1 MNYTALVN
9 QFLVM
14 NNIYNLKNN
23 LLNQLKGKLIIR
35 TIINPRLNNVLE
47 NIKNNDIK
55 LKNKL
60 FYDSIIIIFFMLDLP
75 SE

>member
-23 LLNQLKGKLIIR
+23 LLNQLKGNR
-35 TIINPRLNNVLE
+35 VINIGINLKLNNVLE
-47 NIKNNDIK
+47 NIKNKDIK